1 VIPPDSHGN
10 DGVCRHGEPYSCG
23 KEAVMNEYEKVS
35 TGIAILGI
43 FGGILIGFSFG
54 FLLGV
59 YL

>member
-1 VIPPDSHGN
+1 
-10 DGVCRHGEPYSCG
+10 
-23 KEAVMNEYEKVS
+23 MNEYEKVS

-43 FGGILIGFSFG
+43 FGGILIGFSLG